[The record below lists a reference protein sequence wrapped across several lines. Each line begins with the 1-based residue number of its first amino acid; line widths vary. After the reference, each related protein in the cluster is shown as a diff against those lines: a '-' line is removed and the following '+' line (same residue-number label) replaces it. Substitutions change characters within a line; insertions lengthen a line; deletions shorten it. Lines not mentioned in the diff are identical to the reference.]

1 MIRIPVAALALSFA
15 AAIAPAAW
23 GQSTGTTGAS
33 EPKPAPGAPL
43 KGLDVAAEPRQ
54 LRIATKAWT
63 GDFDKM
69 LERRMIRIYAP
80 FSRSLYHN
88 DKGRERGIAVELARD
103 WERYLNVKYAKQLG
117 KRPLTVYIAP
127 ATRDKLLPYLNE
139 GLADVSIGNLTV
151 TDERQKLVDFVPGDE
166 GRRTISEVVV
176 TGPASPELK
185 TLDDLSGKKV
195 HVRRASSYYESLAAL
210 NERLGRE
217 GRPPAE
223 LVLVPESLED
233 EDMMDMLN
241 AGLLQY
247 IVVDDWKARMWA
259 QVLPKVKPRND
270 LVLREGAKTGWAVRK
285 DSPLLKAEI
294 ADFFQNW
301 ALKNGVADYRMA
313 SYMKR
318 VKELK
323 DPTGSA
329 EWKRFKET
337 LAIFEKYGAKYGFD
351 PLMLAAQGY
360 QESQLN
366 QQAKSH
372 VGAIGVMQIMPATG
386 AQLNVGDIR
395 ITEPNIHGGAKYMD
409 QLMTKYFPDAKFS
422 EGNRPL
428 FAFAS
433 YNCGPGNV
441 SKMRKEA
448 ARRGLDPDRW
458 FNNVEIVVAEKIGTE
473 TTTYVRNIY
482 KYYVAYK
489 LTLEAEAAAEKARGE
504 VAPAKS

>member
-23 GQSTGTTGAS
+23 GQSTGTTSAS
-33 EPKPAPGAPL
+33 EPKSAPGAPL

-301 ALKNGVADYRMA
+301 ALKNGVADYRH
-313 SYMKR
+313 
-318 VKELK
+318 
-323 DPTGSA
+323 
-329 EWKRFKET
+329 
-337 LAIFEKYGAKYGFD
+337 GA
-351 PLMLAAQGY
+351 
-360 QESQLN
+360 
-366 QQAKSH
+366 
-372 VGAIGVMQIMPATG
+372 AT
-386 AQLNVGDIR
+386 
-395 ITEPNIHGGAKYMD
+395 
-409 QLMTKYFPDAKFS
+409 
-422 EGNRPL
+422 
-428 FAFAS
+428 
-433 YNCGPGNV
+433 
-441 SKMRKEA
+441 
-448 ARRGLDPDRW
+448 
-458 FNNVEIVVAEKIGTE
+458 
-473 TTTYVRNIY
+473 
-482 KYYVAYK
+482 
-489 LTLEAEAAAEKARGE
+489 
-504 VAPAKS
+504 